1 MVKETVEYREINNVK
16 RNDFMQLMIQ
26 LKNKTLGIA
35 ENEDMDFLGKETDE
49 LKSNKP
55 FRKLWYF

>member
-16 RNDFMQLMIQ
+16 RNDFIQLMIQ
-26 LKNKTLGIA
+26 LKNKTLSIA
-35 ENEDMDFLGKETDE
+35 DEKDKKFLNEETKE

-55 FRKLWYF
+55 FGK